1 MPAIELR
8 GIGKKYRTYSNR
20 REQLKDLLRFGK
32 STEDHDFWALQ
43 DVDLQVEPGATV
55 GILGRNGAGKSTLLK
70 VICGVVEPT
79 TGTLEINGRLAA
91 IFGLGAG
98 FNPEFTGRDN
108 VMLNGLLL
116 GIDRDEMLERFED
129 IENFADIGP
138 FMDQPVKTY
147 SSGMR
152 ARLGFAV
159 AVNVEPDILVVDE
172 TLSVG
177 DAVFKQAGL
186 QRMHNLR
193 DRGTTIL
200 FVSHSM
206 GMVKNFCDQALLLH
220 KGQLITHGDIDGTLE
235 QYQALLNRAKAKRN
249 MSDADGKMAHMIEH
263 EEDEDFDSPSF
274 KKDATVKKGRARA
287 MKRVSGGARVRNVEL
302 LDADRRPT
310 RVVNPEDATTV
321 RVHAEYLQD
330 VRDSRVSILL
340 RTEAGLD
347 VFATDTSREGSPLGE
362 RRAGERVILD
372 FTMNLPLRPGHYDVS
387 ASVSRPDDDHLDWI
401 DAATTFEIRT
411 PKEGLPID
419 GLVELPTTVEVHD
432 SGRERERPSRSA

>member
-32 STEDHDFWALQ
+32 SSEDHDFWALQ

-186 QRMHNLR
+186 QRMHDLR

-220 KGQLITHGDIDGTLE
+220 KGQLITHGDIDSTLE
-235 QYQALLNRAKAKRN
+235 QYQALLNRARAKRR
-249 MSDADGKMAHMIEH
+249 MPDAEASMAHMIEH
-263 EEDEDFDSPSF
+263 EEAEDFESPSF
-274 KKDATVKKGRARA
+274 KKDQGMRKGRARA
-287 MKRVSGGARVRNVEL
+287 MKQVSGGAKVRSVEL
-302 LDADRRPT
+302 LDADHRPT
-310 RVVNPEDATTV
+310 HAVDPEAATTV
-321 RVHAEYLQD
+321 RVHVEYLQD
-330 VRDSRVSILL
+330 VRESLVSVLF

-347 VFATDTSREGSPLGE
+347 VFATDTAREGAPLGE
-362 RRAGERVILD
+362 RRTGERVILD
-372 FTMNLPLRPGHYDVS
+372 FAVNLPLRPGHYDVS
-387 ASVSRPDDDHLDWI
+387 AGVSRLDEDHLDWI
-401 DAATTFEIRT
+401 DAAKTFEIQESG
-411 PKEGLPID
+411 EGPAAG
-419 GLVELPTTVEVHD
+419 GLVRLPTTVEVHD
-432 SGRERERPSRSA
+432 SGSERSNRSA